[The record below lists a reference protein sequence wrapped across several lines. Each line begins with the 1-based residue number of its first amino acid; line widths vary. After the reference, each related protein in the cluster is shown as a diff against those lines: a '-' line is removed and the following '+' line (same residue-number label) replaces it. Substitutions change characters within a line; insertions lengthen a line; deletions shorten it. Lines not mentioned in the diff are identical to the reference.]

1 MWGNTEYL
9 LPNLVI
15 FYDDGIKGMYTCCD
29 VSKKLILDFVEEV
42 EYNYGNRPA
51 LMRLLRNWL
60 FWFITYR
67 YGYTED
73 FTL

>member
-1 MWGNTEYL
+1 M
-9 LPNLVI
+9 VI

-51 LMRLLRNWL
+51 LMRLLRN
-60 FWFITYR
+60 
-67 YGYTED
+67 
-73 FTL
+73 